1 MKMLLIPDALQVCT
15 QVLIFSLLSKTV
27 LAVLVTQTPLKA
39 FTSHTGTE
47 GGGGGGGLVLLPSL
61 DLEQETIMP
70 SEDMITPNRKRLK

>member
-1 MKMLLIPDALQVCT
+1 MLLIPDALQVCT

-70 SEDMITPNRKRLK
+70 SEDMITPTRKRLK